1 MKEIKHHAVLY
12 FGSDSNSSRFTN
24 EQNQVIKTQL
34 IHLKASFSE
43 DARLLF
49 QDHSL
54 GFATHVSN
62 QIVENCESLKT
73 GEDAF
78 EQVDVWNTSEILTI
92 FANVE
97 EYQETWSSFSPALY
111 SSSFEKKDTLK

>member
-1 MKEIKHHAVLY
+1 MNQ
-12 FGSDSNSSRFTN
+12 SNYRKIYIQFWLWLGLFTN

-43 DARLLF
+43 DTRLLF
-49 QDHSL
+49 PDHSL
-54 GFATHVSN
+54 GFTTHVSN
-62 QIVENCESLKT
+62 QIVGNCESLKT

-97 EYQETWSSFSPALY
+97 EYQET
-111 SSSFEKKDTLK
+111 